1 MASLWLTTLG
11 QTDGLTPPL
20 RPESNKSDAPLAAAL
35 VAGGTSVLE
44 QIDYSMSLNHS
55 DPKPRPRAAHI
66 WPAHAAGFYI
76 EPHWCSE
83 RLFAVEQFTGGIWDC
98 CCGTGRI
105 TEAARNA
112 GYHDVI
118 ATDLIDRG
126 YQRFNGRVDFLTC
139 AHLCAQNIVCNPA
152 FGLCKQF
159 VRHAL
164 YGLDRP
170 ANKIAVIWLVR
181 RLNAAHWLLRT
192 PLVRVYLLTPR
203 PSMPPGEVILRGE
216 KPKDGSQDFCWLV
229 FERGHVEPPKLR
241 WLHRDPE
248 HQP

>member
-83 RLFAVEQFTGGIWDC
+83 RLFAVEQLL
-98 CCGTGRI
+98 
-105 TEAARNA
+105 A
-112 GYHDVI
+112 
-118 ATDLIDRG
+118 
-126 YQRFNGRVDFLTC
+126 
-139 AHLCAQNIVCNPA
+139 A
-152 FGLCKQF
+152 FGIAAAAP
-159 VRHAL
+159 VAL
-164 YGLDRP
+164 L
-170 ANKIAVIWLVR
+170 K
-181 RLNAAHWLLRT
+181 
-192 PLVRVYLLTPR
+192 
-203 PSMPPGEVILRGE
+203 LRGMLDIMMSL
-216 KPKDGSQDFCWLV
+216 P
-229 FERGHVEPPKLR
+229 RI
-241 WLHRDPE
+241 
-248 HQP
+248 